1 MKQFRRSFE
10 LQIAFTEKR
19 KEKKILSDMIFFT

>member
-10 LQIAFTEKR
+10 LEIAFTEKKR
-19 KEKKILSDMIFFT
+19 KKKILSDMIFFT

>member
-10 LQIAFTEKR
+10 LQIAFTEKK
-19 KEKKILSDMIFFT
+19 KEKILSDMIFFI